1 MSSQKQIDANRENSQ
16 NSTGP
21 TSSEG
26 LKRSSLNSTVH
37 GFTGQTLVLSAA
49 EKAPYE
55 AFVEQMRAEF
65 RPCTA
70 ESRELL
76 QNYTDLRWSIQ
87 QITIQQN
94 NILAIMNVITQ
105 HHIETDDLAGL
116 DPALEPHTRR
126 LKTLGTYEQ
135 RRRRAAKETLALFN
149 EVEQQHHTVQ
159 QEQLRK
165 AAEAHEAFKKLGQA
179 WDPKEFGFVCSLPE
193 IEQFLATQQN
203 KELLEMIC
211 QEAAKAPA
219 SNPGA
224 SNPRASEPRASE
236 PRA

>member
-1 MSSQKQIDANRENSQ
+1 MSTAKQIEANRENAQ
-16 NSTGP
+16 KSTGP
-21 TSSEG
+21 SSSDG

-55 AFVEQMRAEF
+55 AFVDQIRAEF
-65 RPCTA
+65 RPSTA

-87 QITIQQN
+87 QITVQQN
-94 NILAIMNVITQ
+94 NILAIMNVIVE
-105 HHIETDDLAGL
+105 HHIASDDLAGL
-116 DPALEPHTRR
+116 DAALEPHTRR

-149 EVEQQHHTVQ
+149 ERELKHQTVQ
-159 QEQLRK
+159 QEQLQK
-165 AAEAHEAFKKLGQA
+165 AAEAHQAFQKLHQT

-203 KELLEMIC
+203 QELLEMIR
-211 QEAAKAPA
+211 QDANSKFK
-219 SNPGA
+219 
-224 SNPRASEPRASE
+224 
-236 PRA
+236 